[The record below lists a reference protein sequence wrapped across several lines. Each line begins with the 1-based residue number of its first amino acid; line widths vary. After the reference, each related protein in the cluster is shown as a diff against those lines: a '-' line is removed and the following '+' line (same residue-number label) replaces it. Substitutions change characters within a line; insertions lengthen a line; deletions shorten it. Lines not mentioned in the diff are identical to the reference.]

1 MRKLLKYSVSF
12 IFAVFFLYLMD
23 ILEVPEHIFTRFM
36 QVLLLFSGAFIIM
49 RLFERRKNG
58 E

>member
-1 MRKLLKYSVSF
+1 MRKLLKYSMSF
-12 IFAVFFLYLMD
+12 IFAVFFLYFMD
-23 ILEVPEHIFTRFM
+23 ILEVPTHIFARFM
-36 QVLLLFSGAFIIM
+36 QVLLLFSGAFIIL